1 MTHRVM
7 IEFVVEVP
15 DENVAKD
22 VLTRLAREH
31 HARLCEVLQS
41 VTGYT
46 PIQVPGRN
54 GIFVAIEPVTWDG
67 KERDWV
73 GPDDGDE

>member
-41 VTGYT
+41 VTGYP
-46 PIQVPGRN
+46 PIQMPGRH
-54 GIFVAIEPVTWDG
+54 GIFVAIEPVTWLE

-73 GPDDGDE
+73 GPDEDE

>member
-7 IEFVVEVP
+7 IEFVVDVP

-22 VLTRLAREH
+22 VVTRLAREH

-41 VTGYT
+41 VTGYA
-46 PIQVPGRN
+46 PIQVPGRQ
-54 GIFVAIEPVTWDG
+54 GIFVGIEPVEWDD

-73 GPDDGDE
+73 GPDDDE